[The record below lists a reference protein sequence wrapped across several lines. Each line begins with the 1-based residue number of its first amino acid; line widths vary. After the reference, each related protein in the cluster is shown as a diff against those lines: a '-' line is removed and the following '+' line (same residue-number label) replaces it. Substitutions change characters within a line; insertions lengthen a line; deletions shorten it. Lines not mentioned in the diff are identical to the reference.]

1 MFVCSVGINTIQ
13 GQVKMKLFEEQQAT
27 PLQEKLELIADK
39 IGKFGIII
47 AFATFIVLTLY
58 LIIDVTQ
65 GKLDLLG
72 MEAIARLVSFLMI
85 GITIV
90 VMAVP
95 EGLHFIFCNQVL
107 AYL

>member
-1 MFVCSVGINTIQ
+1 
-13 GQVKMKLFEEQQAT
+13 
-27 PLQEKLELIADK
+27 
-39 IGKFGIII
+39 
-47 AFATFIVLTLY
+47 
-58 LIIDVTQ
+58 
-65 GKLDLLG
+65 